1 MQYPTI
7 SEYVKA
13 IQDASD
19 NLDMSTEATNAELL
33 KEAITDEFGV
43 EYSKDGRKLLKAP
56 QKLDGTYSIKEGV
69 RIICNNAFSGCFS
82 LKSLVIPD
90 SVTRIGEGAFN
101 GCSSLTDIAIPD
113 SVTSIGDKAFQG
125 CKSLSNLIIPS
136 CVTSIGES
144 AFRDCNFPND
154 IEQELISR
162 FGEEI
167 FEETF

>member
-56 QKLDGTYSIKEGV
+56 QKLDSTSTF
-69 RIICNNAFSGCFS
+69 IIFRLCAWHMVESARAR
-82 LKSLVIPD
+82 D
-90 SVTRIGEGAFN
+90 M
-101 GCSSLTDIAIPD
+101 
-113 SVTSIGDKAFQG
+113 KAM
-125 CKSLSNLIIPS
+125 LLLIIY
-136 CVTSIGES
+136 I
-144 AFRDCNFPND
+144 
-154 IEQELISR
+154 
-162 FGEEI
+162 I
-167 FEETF
+167 FYSLFYQ